1 VRGVDGERL
10 RSVAVALVL
19 LVAAA
24 SGAAGGVVAS
34 PAATAP
40 ASETGIPSSKTDKST
55 FSNGEYNSRT
65 ATSIPGAT
73 PPAVGVRGPVVG
85 AQETTTPG
93 GNDTANATVRHRNP
107 GRVGEGSNASDV
119 GAWLQDRMVERLV
132 RSVEVSERDADR
144 ARRIVGNDSQFEE
157 FADKYAEL
165 KGESGNESANLS
177 DLDGVGAIQ
186 SAFLADVNDYRTTLQ
201 RYQRVREN
209 GTTDRERR
217 LAHALERRLSAVN
230 RSAAALRRS
239 YANVSSRGAASSAES
254 NATTNASRQIEAV
267 REDVLA
273 TQRTVR
279 DQTLVRTDLSVEALP
294 ANRSFTDRVTLRG
307 RLVTAATGT
316 AVGPRNVSLRI
327 GNRTVRTTTNATGHF
342 EVGYRPTLASVGD
355 RTRTVQFRPANSSR
369 YLRDNATVGFGVER
383 VEPAVEL
390 RNYTESVGFGDSL
403 TVSGTVAAENVST
416 GGVAVVATLGG
427 VPFGRTTTAP
437 DGSFD
442 LRTAVPANVSTGE
455 RRIRVRLADRRFR
468 AANVTAPVTVEPTA
482 TDLSIAEVRRMNGS
496 LFVSG
501 RLTAPGGVALENRT
515 LQLAVGGTAVG
526 TVTTNASGGYA
537 KVVPVPPSVNDG
549 ANATV
554 NASYAPVGENL
565 RASSADVTV
574 AFDTSEENAL
584 DYPLALRVAGLLGL
598 AVLGVVL
605 ARRLGGDDWSLGDD
619 ETSTPAS
626 AETDLSVT
634 VPGDADRS
642 ADSLL
647 DAAAERLDG
656 GDGDG
661 DVPADAAAGA
671 DEAALLAY
679 AAARKRLD
687 GAVGRSSA
695 ETHWEFYDD
704 CREEGLRETRLDD
717 LRRLTETYERA
728 AFAPESVSESD
739 AADALDLATGF
750 GTESGGGRE

>member
-1 VRGVDGERL
+1 MRGVDGERL
-10 RSVAVALVL
+10 RSVAVALL
-19 LVAAA
+19 LLAAAA
-24 SGAAGGVVAS
+24 SGASAAGAS
-34 PAATAP
+34 TPSAS
-40 ASETGIPSSKTDKST
+40 ASETGTQSFETNKYLPGTEEYDFSISRPVSKAGT
-55 FSNGEYNSRT
+55 
-65 ATSIPGAT
+65 
-73 PPAVGVRGPVVG
+73 PAVGARGSAVG

-119 GAWLQDRMVERLV
+119 GSWLQDRMVERLV

-165 KGESGNESANLS
+165 KGESSGGDRNLS

-230 RSAAALRRS
+230 RSAAALRES
-239 YANVSSRGAASSAES
+239 YANVSSRGAASSAER

-267 REDVLA
+267 REDVLT

-279 DQTLVRTDLSVEALP
+279 DQTLVRTDLSVEARS

-327 GNRTVRTTTNATGHF
+327 ENRTVRTATNATGHF

-369 YLRDNATVGFGVER
+369 YLRDNATVRFGVER

-390 RNYTESVGFGDSL
+390 RDYAESVGFGDSL
-403 TVSGTVAAENVST
+403 TVAGTVAAENVST
-416 GGVAVVATLGG
+416 GDVAVVATLAG
-427 VPFGRTTTAP
+427 VPMGRTTTAP
-437 DGSFD
+437 NGSFD

-455 RRIRVRLADRRFR
+455 RRLRVRLADSRFS
-468 AANVTAPVTVEPTA
+468 AANATAAVTVEPTP
-482 TDLSIAEVRRMNGS
+482 TDLSMTELRRVNGS

-501 RLTAPGGVALENRT
+501 RLTARGAPLPNRT
-515 LQLAVGGTAVG
+515 VQLAVGGTAVG
-526 TVTTNASGGYA
+526 TVTTNATGGYA
-537 KVVPVPPSVNDG
+537 EVVSVPSSVSDRP
-549 ANATV
+549 NATV

-565 RASSADVTV
+565 QSSRADATV
-574 AFDTSEENAL
+574 AFEETGGNGL

-598 AVLGVVL
+598 AVIGVVL

-619 ETSTPAS
+619 ETPAPAS
-626 AETDLSVT
+626 AASDLSAT

-642 ADSLL
+642 ADALL

-656 GDGDG
+656 
-661 DVPADAAAGA
+661 DAAASDPTTDPA

-695 ETHWEFYDD
+695 ETHWEFYAD
-704 CREEGLRETRLDD
+704 CRDGGLSAERADD
-717 LRRLTETYERA
+717 LKRLTETYERA
-728 AFAPESVSESD
+728 AFAPEPVSESD
-739 AADALDLATGF
+739 AARAVATASDLEPARP
-750 GTESGGGRE
+750 GRPS